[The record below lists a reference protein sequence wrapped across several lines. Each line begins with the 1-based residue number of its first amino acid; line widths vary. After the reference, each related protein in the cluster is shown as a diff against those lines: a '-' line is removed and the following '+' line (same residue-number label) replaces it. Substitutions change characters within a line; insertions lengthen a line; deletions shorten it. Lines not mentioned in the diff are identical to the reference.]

1 MRKGTTAFDRRQR
14 WSKELMRY
22 TMSWLATAIA
32 ADSRS
37 FLQSSSGEFEGI
49 YARGSEVPN

>member
-1 MRKGTTAFDRRQR
+1 
-14 WSKELMRY
+14 MRY